1 MTPGTIRA
9 KDAIPP
15 EPMRLHTV
23 MRYGYTNKERKEL
36 KDAIEPNHLH
46 LNNLYATTKPEH
58 DNLQERSN
66 N

>member
-9 KDAIPP
+9 KDVIPP
-15 EPMRLHTV
+15 EPMRPHTV

-36 KDAIEPNHLH
+36 KDAIEPSPLH

-58 DNLQERSN
+58 SNLQERSN